1 MYFFGYKAHSVIRRT
16 PNFSSFFQVSKLDWL
31 YGAAAIFGD
40 FHFNCNNRPRFPTM
54 LITAIRLCEQKRERL
69 RISIKGKKIT
79 PINTRALFSK
89 AANWNS
95 LLERDTSSLILQV
108 TASRKRS
115 LNLGILGCRF
125 LEV

>member
-1 MYFFGYKAHSVIRRT
+1 
-16 PNFSSFFQVSKLDWL
+16 
-31 YGAAAIFGD
+31 
-40 FHFNCNNRPRFPTM
+40 M

-108 TASRKRS
+108 TASQKRS